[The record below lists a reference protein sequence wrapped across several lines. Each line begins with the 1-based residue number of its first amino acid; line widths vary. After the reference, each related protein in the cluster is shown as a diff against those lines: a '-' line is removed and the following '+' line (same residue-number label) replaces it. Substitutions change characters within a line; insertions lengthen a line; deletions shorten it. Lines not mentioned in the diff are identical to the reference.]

1 MDRRWVLLS
10 EKANLKGSHSVRF
23 IYIMFLKWQNCRTA
37 GKYQLLSGLGVVAG
51 NVWCKGQHQVSVM
64 EQFCIF
70 IVAATEIHP
79 RHTAQVTHV
88 RSLKS
93 GEVWTLSGLHSLLA
107 VTRSCSYLLIENR
120 AAAAA
125 PLWQDCLAT
134 SYESISKE
142 KNFKQLYITSK
153 TDPPLHKRL
162 YD

>member
-70 IVAATEIHP
+70 IVAAKKS
-79 RHTAQVTHV
+79 THV
-88 RSLKS
+88 TLHRSHTWDHWKVVKS
-93 GEVWTLSGLHSLLA
+93 ERYLDCTASWLWHGPA
-107 VTRSCSYLLIENR
+107 VTCYHREQGGSCSASVTGLFG
-120 AAAAA
+120 
-125 PLWQDCLAT
+125 
-134 SYESISKE
+134 
-142 KNFKQLYITSK
+142 NFLRIYFKGK
-153 TDPPLHKRL
+153 KF
-162 YD
+162 